1 MRSGRFRVAEE
12 LGRLSLPEA
21 PRPETEALGLGAPP
35 VMLMDTGLFPAP
47 APPLFA
53 ASAPPLGVGEELPD
67 APGLPSGEIARRAD
81 KFP

>member
-12 LGRLSLPEA
+12 LGRLSLPE
-21 PRPETEALGLGAPP
+21 PPSPETEALGLGAPP
-35 VMLMDTGLFPAP
+35 LMLMETGLFPAP

-53 ASAPPLGVGEELPD
+53 APAPPLGVGEELPV
-67 APGLPSGEIARRAD
+67 APGLPSGEIATRAD